1 MVRKSIL
8 KKEKKITKTPKKSKK
23 ITKTQ
28 NKTSKADE
36 KA

>member
-1 MVRKSIL
+1 MVRKSIS